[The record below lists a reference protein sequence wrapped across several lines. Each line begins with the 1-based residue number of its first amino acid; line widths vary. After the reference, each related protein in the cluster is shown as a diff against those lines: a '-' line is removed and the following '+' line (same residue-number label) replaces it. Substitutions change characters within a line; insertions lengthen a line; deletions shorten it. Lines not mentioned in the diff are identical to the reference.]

1 MKLFSRLVLFFVN
14 SSLGTPAFE
23 QLMNAGA
30 VLAQAPLDNNIQ
42 DNVVTEIKP
51 SHFDLAISRLQSKVE
66 EVIDGV
72 WMELNDKVNI
82 FTKKV
87 FTNCKQEDHISNYF
101 QICN

>member
-1 MKLFSRLVLFFVN
+1 MKLFSCLVLFFVN

-72 WMELNDKVNI
+72 WMELNDKVSKY
-82 FTKKV
+82 FHRKKV
-87 FTNCKQEDHISNYF
+87 YKLQARPYF
-101 QICN
+101 